1 MNEQDCADLEQV
13 EPERKEKLVK
23 ITARIGSEVNDV
35 IYDLASE
42 FGVSVAQIV
51 RLSIDGHLEK
61 YLGTVRYIDVEQGEE
76 IKECICK
83 ASNEMQG
90 IQNQIRWIGN
100 NINQLAKYMNMGNKI
115 EQLKR
120 KYFAEKDARKQ
131 QVIGSMIRSYEDQQK
146 KLKLNEISVEDL
158 NEIMNW
164 YDSVVEEL
172 GDALWHIQG

>member
-35 IYDLASE
+35 IHDLASE
-42 FGVSVAQIV
+42 FGVSVSQIV

-61 YLGTVRYIDVEQGEE
+61 YLRAVRYIDVEQGEE
-76 IKECICK
+76 IKKCICK

-90 IQNQIRWIGN
+90 IRNQIRMVGVN
-100 NINQLAKYMNMGNKI
+100 VNQLAKYMNIEKKI
-115 EQLKR
+115 DALMHEMLSTEDRKKQKELNDRIQYYMNMKSKLRLNRISAEDMDNIMR
-120 KYFAEKDARKQ
+120 KYE
-131 QVIGSMIRSYEDQQK
+131 
-146 KLKLNEISVEDL
+146 SVTK
-158 NEIMNW
+158 
-164 YDSVVEEL
+164 EL